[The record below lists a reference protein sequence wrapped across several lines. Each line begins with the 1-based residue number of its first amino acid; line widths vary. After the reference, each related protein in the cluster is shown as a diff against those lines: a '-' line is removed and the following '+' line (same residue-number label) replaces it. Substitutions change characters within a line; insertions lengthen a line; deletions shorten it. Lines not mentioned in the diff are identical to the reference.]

1 MPPVLTRQQSRHIA
15 DELES
20 AIANLAWLRE
30 WLRVNDPVISA
41 VLEQRI
47 TTLRQV
53 VVSYAV
59 AASL

>member
-15 DELES
+15 DEVES
-20 AIANLAWLRE
+20 AIANLAWIRE
-30 WLRVNDPVISA
+30 WLRVNDPVVSA

-47 TTLRQV
+47 TALRTV
-53 VVSYAV
+53 VTAYAV